1 MKSQSLKTATEQS
14 EEGLLVGRDPRTMTV
29 EELNANGHFD
39 RPLLD
44 VIRAKC
50 LDCCRQNQAEVRR
63 CTAIKCDLW
72 PYRMNK
78 NPLRKRE
85 LSDEQKQAMADRMRG
100 LRKNQE
106 G

>member
-14 EEGLLVGRDPRTMTV
+14 DEGLLVGRDPRTMTV
-29 EELNANGHFD
+29 DELNDNGHFD

-50 LDCCRQNQAEVRR
+50 LDCCAQNQAEVRR

-72 PYRMNK
+72 PYRMSK

-100 LRKNQE
+100 LRKNQD